1 MTLVCFVSGLENNF
15 RKYLV
20 GQASTLGLPYDY
32 DSVMHYS
39 RRAFSKD
46 RRSLDTIVPK
56 DPNARIGQRDGLSK
70 VDVQQ
75 LKSLYECKAPS
86 PSRETGSTPTPTAT
100 VSGNLFIYLFLRI
113 LHIGPKQFVVSNL
126 FWRREC
132 SRNWSKTIAYGDSE
146 IIIYACVATN

>member
-1 MTLVCFVSGLENNF
+1 MTAVCFVSGLENNF

-20 GQASTLGLPYDY
+20 GQASPLGLPYDY

-100 VSGNLFIYLFLRI
+100 VSGNLFIYLFIFTHTPHR
-113 LHIGPKQFVVSNL
+113 
-126 FWRREC
+126 
-132 SRNWSKTIAYGDSE
+132 T
-146 IIIYACVATN
+146 

>member
-39 RRAFSKD
+39 RGAFSKD

-75 LKSLYECKAPS
+75 LKSLYECKAHRARLEKLAQLP
-86 PSRETGSTPTPTAT
+86 PQQPQCL
-100 VSGNLFIYLFLRI
+100 VIYLFIYLFLRI

-126 FWRREC
+126 F
-132 SRNWSKTIAYGDSE
+132 
-146 IIIYACVATN
+146 